1 MLNARRNL
9 ECGLLSPTAFRAE
22 ETSRRLQSLALSR
35 CQDLEQSHTAGV
47 NCLSLDPVEGRYLL
61 SGGADGGLCIHD
73 LFSEYDQVKRV
84 SRAVCKLDRNAA
96 HRFAVSTVQW
106 YPCDTG
112 LFTSSGMDSEFR
124 VWDANAL
131 KAAEILRLGAK
142 VYSHH
147 LEVAQPTVVA
157 LGTGRPWVTL
167 ADLRTG
173 IACQELR
180 GHSSKV
186 LAVRWSPSVAG
197 LLASASQDSKVMIW
211 DIRCARGALAV
222 LKGHSGAA
230 TSLAFLPDGLLLF
243 SLGSDNRLRAW
254 DIARRRE
261 LGFCGG
267 IVPNER
273 PVQMSVSSD
282 VVLVPSGRRLLALD
296 FRGDGGI
303 SALGGA
309 HFGEANCVLLCPLT
323 LEAYSG
329 AMDRTILCW
338 TANSDKERA
347 SDDDQEGLPDAWSS
361 DDEM

>member
-1 MLNARRNL
+1 MLSARRNL
-9 ECGLLSPTAFRAE
+9 ECGLLSPTAFRAA
-22 ETSRRLQSLALSR
+22 ETSRRLQNLELSR
-35 CQDLEQSHTAGV
+35 CQDLEQSHSSGV

-61 SGGADGGLCIHD
+61 SGGADGGLCVHD
-73 LFSEYDQVKRV
+73 LFSEYDRVKRT
-84 SRAVCKLDRNAA
+84 SRVVCKLDRNEA

-112 LFTSSGMDSEFR
+112 LFTSSGMDSELR

-131 KAAEILRLGAK
+131 KVAEVLRLGAK

-147 LEVAQPTVVA
+147 LEEAQPTIVA

-180 GHSSKV
+180 GHSGKV
-186 LAVRWSPSVAG
+186 LAVRWSPSAAG
-197 LLASASQDSKVMIW
+197 LLATASQDNKVMLW
-211 DIRCARGALAV
+211 DIRCARGALAA

-230 TSLAFLPDGLLLF
+230 TSLAFLPDGLVLF
-243 SLGSDNRLRAW
+243 SLGADNRLRAW

-261 LGFCGG
+261 LHFFGA

-273 PVQMSVSSD
+273 PVQMAISSE
-282 VVLVPSGRRLLALD
+282 VMLVPSGRRLLAMD
-296 FRGDGGI
+296 FRDDGGI
-303 SALGGA
+303 SSLKGA
-309 HFGEANCVLLCPLT
+309 HFGQANCVLLCPLT

-338 TANSDKERA
+338 TANPDKERA
-347 SDDDQEGLPDAWSS
+347 MDDHQDGLPDAWSS
-361 DDEM
+361 DEEM